1 MVVRHGTW
9 GSKGKRI
16 QDVNTGA
23 IKYICNVLFFQEYA
37 FKQNWQY
44 SNTKMDY
51 GCINICSIILFI
63 FENFIILK
71 IIIKIIF
78 DGLWENVR

>member
-1 MVVRHGTW
+1 MLL
-9 GSKGKRI
+9 SKIGNI
-16 QDVNTGA
+16 VT
-23 IKYICNVLFFQEYA
+23 L
-37 FKQNWQY
+37 
-44 SNTKMDY
+44 SKMDY